1 MRAPLAMNK
10 KASIAV
16 ALVLVGVF
24 AATFSLLAATT
35 TTATFAQNAITT
47 TSSNN
52 ATTTTM
58 ANKTEGGAATLGKQI
73 LQETGHAVVNRVI
86 AVNNTSATIES
97 TYTDKGTFNG
107 TTSVTDMGTVTY
119 TINNMGQVAGKGQG
133 LLRTSDGAMAAYK
146 ERYTGS
152 EDIHGKTN
160 IQGTMN
166 FTSLATGSLGSLHGA
181 DLVFKVQTDTS
192 GNSELKGWEIKH

>member
-35 TTATFAQNAITT
+35 TTASFAQNAITT
-47 TSSNN
+47 TQNN
-52 ATTTTM
+52 ATTT
-58 ANKTEGGAATLGKQI
+58 ANATRGGGAATLGKQI
-73 LQETGHAVVNRVI
+73 LQETGQTVVNRVT

-119 TINNMGQVAGKGQG
+119 AINNMGQVAGKGQG

-146 ERYTGS
+146 ERFTGY
-152 EDIHGKTN
+152 EDIQGKTN

-166 FTSLATGSLGSLHGA
+166 FTSLATGKLGSLHGA

-192 GNSELKGWEIKH
+192 GNSELKAWEIKH